1 MPKLKVVR
9 IEPASK
15 CNLACSHCPTG
26 TVEMTRDIMSDIIFE
41 KVLENLSKYKDEVEV
56 VVLYHGGEPLLNKS
70 ICQMITA
77 IKSIKPFFING
88 TDSVECDHIEHTL
101 TIRADGTI
109 VPCCYD
115 LTSKLPMGNIL
126 TDDIKELFTG
136 SKYQYLRELIMNK
149 NYPDL
154 CANCN
159 VVRPRKYLVPR
170 WRSRSLEQADYL

>member
-1 MPKLKVVR
+1 MDEFK
-9 IEPASK
+9 
-15 CNLACSHCPTG
+15 PTYAMVWPHMNVSEEY
-26 TVEMTRDIMSDIIFE
+26 TVW
-41 KVLENLSKYKDEVEV
+41 EVD
-56 VVLYHGGEPLLNKS
+56 
-70 ICQMITA
+70 
-77 IKSIKPFFING
+77 G